1 MYVSVSLRDLSDEE
15 MKFLRQIGVNHVDVY
30 PHIIPGFR
38 RGVLHGFQPELLNLK
53 KVSRVIRRI
62 REAGL
67 EVLSLCDFPPIRDA
81 LMGKPEGERQLES
94 VCELISYLGEQSIPL
109 LQVCLETVRH
119 GPNGVPGR
127 YRRAHRGGY
136 LMDAFSLKL
145 MREELAKRDMNAP
158 WAHHFREKLTPEEY
172 FSNCVRVLE
181 RIVPAA
187 EESGV
192 KLMIH
197 FDDPPVPDSEGLL
210 PGITNPL
217 MINRIF
223 EAVPSRNL
231 GMLFC
236 CGTRYESGVNIYEQI
251 KLFGDR
257 GKIFHVHFRNVRGT
271 LPSAGEYE
279 EVALDDG
286 DMDMFRVL
294 KALKEVGY
302 DGGVN
307 PDHTPILIGD
317 EKGRASLAFA
327 VGYIK
332 ALISALS

>member
-1 MYVSVSLRDLSDEE
+1 MYVSVRLRELSDEE
-15 MKFLRQIGVNHVDVY
+15 MKFVKQIGVNHIDVY
-30 PHIIPGFR
+30 PNIIPGFQQ
-38 RGVLHGFQPELLNLK
+38 GVLHGFQSELLNLE
-53 KVSRVIRRI
+53 KVALVIRKI
-62 REAGL
+62 RMAGL
-67 EVLSLCDFPPIRDA
+67 KVLSFCDFPPIRDA
-81 LMGKPEGERQLES
+81 LMGKPEGEKQLEA
-94 VCELISYLGEQSIPL
+94 VCELINYLGEQSVPL
-109 LQVCLETVRH
+109 LQIGLETVRH
-119 GPNGVPGR
+119 GPSGVPGR
-127 YRRAHRGGY
+127 YRKAHRGGY

-145 MREELAKRDMNAP
+145 MKEELARRNMNAP
-158 WAHHFREKLTPEEY
+158 WAHHFREKLTSEEY
-172 FSNCVRVLE
+172 FSNCVKVLK
-181 RIVPAA
+181 RIVPVA
-187 EESGV
+187 EDSGV

-197 FDDPPVPDSEGLL
+197 FDDPPVPDFEGLL
-210 PGITNPL
+210 PGITDPF

-223 EAVPSRNL
+223 EAVPSDNL
-231 GMLFC
+231 GILFC
-236 CGTRYESGVNIYEQI
+236 CGTRYESGVDIYEQI
-251 KLFGDR
+251 RFFGKR

-271 LPSAGEYE
+271 LSSAGEYE